1 MCGSAKDIN
10 QSEDESQ
17 YDYEWHKAAPDE
29 PLDHVFGF
37 EIERASRAAARGLR
51 KHVATVATGFCAHCH
66 WFTGYTTLLVH
77 IGMNAAQGKFPDESP
92 DPGRWLD
99 DHGDY
104 LFKYAVFRLRDNN
117 AAEDAVQET
126 FLAALKAYK
135 EFEGRASERTWLV
148 GILKHKIVDHFRRAG
163 REAPLGEESDEG
175 PDHREFFERPEP
187 WQGHW
192 NNNYAPNEWHATP
205 AELIERNDFWKVFN
219 DCLSPLPQRTASAFT
234 LREVDGLKSEEICD
248 ILSIKV
254 NNLWVMLHRARLHLR
269 NCLEL
274 NWFRREE

>member
-1 MCGSAKDIN
+1 M
-10 QSEDESQ
+10 
-17 YDYEWHKAAPDE
+17 
-29 PLDHVFGF
+29 
-37 EIERASRAAARGLR
+37 LR
-51 KHVATVATGFCAHCH
+51 ISV
-66 WFTGYTTLLVH
+66 YTTLLAQEVQ
-77 IGMNAAQGKFPDESP
+77 IGMNAPQGKFPDESP

-104 LFKYAVFRLRDNN
+104 LFKYAVFRLRDNT

-135 EFEGRASERTWLV
+135 QFEGRGSERTWLV
-148 GILKHKIVDHFRRAG
+148 GILKHKVVDHFRRAV
-163 REAPLGEESDEG
+163 REAPLGEESDDG
-175 PDHREFFERPEP
+175 PDHREFFERPGP

-192 NNNYAPNEWHATP
+192 NPDYAPSDWHATP
-205 AELIERNDFWKVFN
+205 AELIERSDFWKVFN

-234 LREVDGLKSEEICD
+234 LREVDGLKSEEICE

-274 NWFRREE
+274 SWFKREE